1 MGVIMKRFHSARG
14 SLSIVVLAMGVGMA
28 VAAETLENPALRWA
42 AEGPGGVPSFTK
54 HVVPMFLKAGC
65 STRDCHGAF
74 QGRNGFRLS
83 LFGYDRVLDHKE
95 LTADTEKD
103 EPKGKPRSRIDRAN
117 PDASLALRKPLEDGL
132 EHEGGTRLKRGSWQ
146 YRMLRDWIAAGA
158 PFDKATEP
166 YLEKLELLPEEIRLT
181 PSAKSN
187 PVDLR
192 VLAQFS
198 DGSRLDVTALATFS
212 SNDEGIVKVSKNGE
226 VSAIGA
232 TGDTHLVASYG
243 AEVATAQVMAA
254 DARGLANF
262 PDFPPNNPVDG
273 FVAAKL
279 RKLGIQPSDRC
290 DDEAFL
296 RRAFIDTIGTLPTPA
311 EAREF
316 LADSH
321 PDKRARLID
330 RLLDRPE
337 YALYWASIWSDWT
350 GNADGNLNPNIKVT
364 WLWHD
369 WFVDKFQRNVPFDQ
383 LARGIIVASS
393 LEGRSLEA
401 YQAENKAV
409 SSRIN
414 ITGGAPKSSFDDGT
428 YGRRQTL
435 DLYWLK
441 RDGDPEEMAIRSA
454 STFLGIQINCA
465 QCHKHPFDR
474 WTQDDFESF
483 TSFFRVMDMRSID
496 GGDRPNRRDYHLVAL
511 YPGYRRGKEGVVKK
525 HPPKIL
531 GGETVGYDP
540 KAGAD
545 PRERLW
551 QWMVDPQNPYFA
563 RSIVNRLWGHYFGTG
578 IVHPIDDFNAA
589 NPPSNPELLDWL
601 ARDFIEHQ
609 FDLKHL
615 HRRILNSRTWQLS
628 HVPND
633 TNRHDR
639 RNFSH
644 AQLKRMPAEVF
655 YDALLAVTGTDQ
667 RVSATYA
674 PPGSRTIGLAA
685 TRLGSD
691 GPEYALRIFGRPK
704 REQTCACER
713 SSETGLSQAL
723 FLLNDV
729 DVIERV
735 ADPKGSAAH
744 LARRFPSAAD
754 DAPLAEEAYLL
765 ALGRRPD
772 AAELK
777 RVTDFLQSSH
787 TNMPREEAV
796 RDLLW
801 SLLNVREF
809 LFVR

>member
-1 MGVIMKRFHSARG
+1 MRRSQPAWRFLR
-14 SLSIVVLAMGVGMA
+14 
-28 VAAETLENPALRWA
+28 VAALATGVTAAAADSLEDPSARWA
-42 AEGPGGVPSFTK
+42 ADGPGGVPSFTK
-54 HVVPMFLKAGC
+54 HVVPMFQKAGC
-65 STRDCHGAF
+65 STRECHGAF

-83 LFGYDRVLDHKE
+83 LFGYDHVLDHKE

-103 EPKGKPRSRIDRAN
+103 DPKGRPRPRIDRDN

-146 YRMLRDWIAAGA
+146 YRMFRDWIAAGA
-158 PFDKATEP
+158 PFDKTREP
-166 YLEKLELLPEEIRLT
+166 HLEKLELLPKEIRLA
-181 PSAKSN
+181 PSARTD
-187 PVDLR
+187 PAQMH
-192 VLAQFS
+192 VLARFS

-212 SNDEGIVKVSKNGE
+212 SNDEGIAKVSKTGA

-232 TGDTHLVASYG
+232 TGDTHIVASYG
-243 AEVATAQVMAA
+243 AEVATSQVLAP
-254 DARGLANF
+254 DARGLAEF
-262 PDFPPNNPVDG
+262 PDFPPANPADE

-279 RKLGIQPSDRC
+279 RKLGIQPSGLC
-290 DDEAFL
+290 DDAAFL
-296 RRAFIDTIGTLPTPA
+296 RRAFVDAIGTLPTPA

-316 LADSH
+316 LADTG

-337 YALYWASIWSDWT
+337 YALYWSTIWSDWT
-350 GNADGNLNPNIKVT
+350 GNAGGVLNPNFKVA

-369 WFVDKFQRNVPFDQ
+369 WFVDKFRRNVPFDQ

-393 LEGRSLEA
+393 LEGRTPDEFL
-401 YQAENKAV
+401 AENRAV
-409 SSRIN
+409 SRRMN
-414 ITGGAPKSSFDDGT
+414 PLDGAPKSSFDDGT
-428 YGRRQTL
+428 YGRRATL
-435 DLYWLK
+435 DLFWMK
-441 RDGDPEEMAIRSA
+441 RDGSPEEMAIRSA

-483 TSFFRVMDMRSID
+483 TSFFRVMDVRSLD
-496 GGDRPNRRDYHLVAL
+496 GGERPNRRDYHLVAVH
-511 YPGYRRGKEGVVKK
+511 PGYYRGQEDAVKK

-540 KAGAD
+540 ESGRD

-551 QWMVDPQNPYFA
+551 QWMTDPQNRWFA

-601 ARDFIEHQ
+601 ARDFIGHK

-644 AQLKRMPAEVF
+644 AQLKRMPAEVL
-655 YDALLAVTGTDQ
+655 YDALITVTGTQQ
-667 RVSATYA
+667 RYSPTYA
-674 PPGSRTIGLAA
+674 PPGVRTIGLAA

-713 SSETGLSQAL
+713 SNETGLTQAL
-723 FLLNDV
+723 YLLND
-729 DVIERV
+729 
-735 ADPKGSAAH
+735 ADIMRRISSPDGSATK
-744 LARRFPSAAD
+744 LARRFPDATD
-754 DAPLAEEAYLL
+754 DPALAEDAYLL
-765 ALGRRPD
+765 ALSRRPD

-777 RVTDFLQSSH
+777 RVTQFLQSSRAG
-787 TNMPREEAV
+787 MSREEAV